1 MVRRMLPHL
10 VAVFAALSAVPE
22 TPEPARLVHVAVTD
36 LTVEGVEPRVA
47 RIFASSLVY
56 EVRKLERTSVL
67 GYDEIRAMLDVEA
80 ERQLTGCTGEE
91 SSCLAEVANALGAD
105 IVVVGALTKVG
116 DTHIISLKSIVQ
128 DKAVAQGTFNKVV
141 PAGSGEELLAE
152 VGSAVV
158 ELFPHTAVRAG
169 QVRGVSKDIAR
180 RLSPPPLPTPVTVGV
195 GAVGIAL
202 LAGAGVAAVVQQ
214 QTYATYRSLV
224 ETSRTSPTSGA
235 LVVET
240 GRNAMLA
247 EQVGWGL
254 LGGGAALAV
263 ITAAM
268 VPFTDF
274 DNLRA
279 LDEVQP

>member
-1 MVRRMLPHL
+1 MLPHL
-10 VAVFAALSAVPE
+10 FALFVLAAA
-22 TPEPARLVHVAVTD
+22 PEPARVVHVAVTD
-36 LTVEGVEPRVA
+36 LGVEGVEPRVA

-105 IVVVGALTKVG
+105 IVVMGALTRVG
-116 DTHIISLKSIVQ
+116 DTHVIALKSIVQ
-128 DKAVAQGTFNKVV
+128 DKAQAQGTFNKVV

-152 VGSAVV
+152 VGAAVA
-158 ELFPHTAVRAG
+158 ELFPQTALRAG
-169 QVRGVSKDIAR
+169 QVRGVSKDVAR
-180 RLSPPPLPTPVTVGV
+180 RLSPPPLPTPVTMGAGVVGL
-195 GAVGIAL
+195 GL
-202 LAGAGVAAVVQQ
+202 LAGAGVAAVVQH
-214 QTYATYRSLV
+214 QTYASYVALADSSRSA
-224 ETSRTSPTSGA
+224 PTSGA

-240 GRNAMLA
+240 GKRAQLA

-254 LGGGAALAV
+254 LAGGAAIAV
-263 ITAAM
+263 VTAAM

-274 DNLRA
+274 DNVRA